1 MRAHD
6 ASRADR
12 RRHQRDVQLSEMCI
26 LLVDDDPQICRM
38 MQTILVSQHFV
49 VTVSRNGS
57 EAVDKLRCAR
67 YDLVLLDV
75 NMPGINGIDTCKTM
89 RAESDIPII
98 MLTVRAAE
106 SDKAEALEAGASDYV
121 TKPFKTTELLAVI
134 RTALKIGP

>member
-1 MRAHD
+1 VRPHD
-6 ASRADR
+6 ATHADR
-12 RRHQRDVQLSEMCI
+12 RRHQRDVQLSGLCI

-57 EAVDKLRCAR
+57 EAVDKLRCAK

-75 NMPGINGIDTCKTM
+75 NMPGLNGIDTCKTM
-89 RAESDIPII
+89 RAASDVPII

-106 SDKAEALEAGASDYV
+106 RDKAEAFEAGASDYV

-134 RTALKIGP
+134 RTVLKIEA

>member
-1 MRAHD
+1 
-6 ASRADR
+6 
-12 RRHQRDVQLSEMCI
+12 MCI

-38 MQTILVSQHFV
+38 MQTILASQHFA

-57 EAVDKLRCAR
+57 EALDKLRGAR

-89 RAESDIPII
+89 RAGSDVPII

-106 SDKAEALEAGASDYV
+106 SDKVEALEAGASDYV

-134 RTALKIGP
+134 RAVLKIEG